1 MQAERLFHRFYT
13 VETARQSSGLGLS
26 IAKLLTE
33 RMGGDISAE
42 YRDSIL
48 SVSLRFPK
56 KSARNARVKNLR
68 FFRQAQK
75 EASAHSGCF
84 NLSKKSFLTSEVT
97 PKS

>member
-56 KSARNARVKNLR
+56 NQREML
-68 FFRQAQK
+68 
-75 EASAHSGCF
+75 G
-84 NLSKKSFLTSEVT
+84 
-97 PKS
+97 

>member
-1 MQAERLFHRFYT
+1 VQAERLFHRFYT

-56 KSARNARVKNLR
+56 NQREMR
-68 FFRQAQK
+68 
-75 EASAHSGCF
+75 G
-84 NLSKKSFLTSEVT
+84 
-97 PKS
+97 

>member
-48 SVSLRFPK
+48 SVLLRFPK
-56 KSARNARVKNLR
+56 NQREMR
-68 FFRQAQK
+68 
-75 EASAHSGCF
+75 G
-84 NLSKKSFLTSEVT
+84 
-97 PKS
+97 

>member
-1 MQAERLFHRFYT
+1 MFIGKENPVGSKIRHSTASNHAGGLDSVQAERLFDRFYT

-42 YRDSIL
+42 YRDGIL

-56 KSARNARVKNLR
+56 NQREMR
-68 FFRQAQK
+68 
-75 EASAHSGCF
+75 G
-84 NLSKKSFLTSEVT
+84 
-97 PKS
+97 